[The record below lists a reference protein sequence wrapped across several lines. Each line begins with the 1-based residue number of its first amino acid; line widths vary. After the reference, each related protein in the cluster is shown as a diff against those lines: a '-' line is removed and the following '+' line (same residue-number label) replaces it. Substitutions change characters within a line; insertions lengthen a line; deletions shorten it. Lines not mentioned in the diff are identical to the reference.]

1 MKNSENKIEEIRT
14 STETE
19 INKTQ
24 AYLTACDEMEKQV
37 TEILREKKELGF
49 ICKKFAEEVSLNYR
63 KAQSGDCE
71 YAVYAAAHSA
81 ASYMDM
87 FIQHS
92 SKY

>member
-14 STETE
+14 SNET
-19 INKTQ
+19 NKSQ
-24 AYLTACDEMEKQV
+24 AYLTACDGMEKQV

-49 ICKKFAEEVSLNYR
+49 ICKKFAEEVSLNYK
-63 KAQSGDCE
+63 KAQSADCE